1 MDKGGSLV
9 PIQKWLTAFFLPLDP
24 HLGPKVKFWTLS
36 PTLIEDLHDLQKGH
50 GSQHWVPVISLL
62 RKHSD
67 FNYQSHLSPQGCLKY
82 KRCSESGLNCRYQNP
97 YIKLKLIG
105 LAIRL
110 YQKFWKQNESSNFSW
125 LQNASIWITFWTLHV
140 KANFV
145 FRLFNVF
152 LRFQGRSAKNICLR
166 FAIFNFSKKLQN
178 ISETRLKNMECS
190 YKNHSHCKNILKEK
204 VFRHNF
210 VVYVLI
216 YPLSKFGGNWTNS
229 LWVSEKNDLRNSTKK
244 IYVNQT
250 GNFYFRPKL
259 KTALCLSMFNIF

>member
-1 MDKGGSLV
+1 MDNCSVRFDARGHNSLYPFMEWQRWDFFMHITHHSCLDTHGYDPHAIHQCNQVMNQQMDKGGSLV

-24 HLGPKVKFWTLS
+24 HLGPKVKCWTLS

-152 LRFQGRSAKNICLR
+152 LRFQGRSTKNICLR

-178 ISETRLKNMECS
+178 ISETRLKNMEWLNKNS
-190 YKNHSHCKNILKEK
+190 SWKKKKYKIPRR
-204 VFRHNF
+204 F
-210 VVYVLI
+210 I
-216 YPLSKFGGNWTNS
+216 
-229 LWVSEKNDLRNSTKK
+229 
-244 IYVNQT
+244 I
-250 GNFYFRPKL
+250 FYML
-259 KTALCLSMFNIF
+259 N